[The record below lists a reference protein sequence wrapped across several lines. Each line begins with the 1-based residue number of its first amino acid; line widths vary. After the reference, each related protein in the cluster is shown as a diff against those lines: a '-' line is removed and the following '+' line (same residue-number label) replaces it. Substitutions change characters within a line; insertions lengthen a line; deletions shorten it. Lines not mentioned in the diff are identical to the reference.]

1 MSASSAVIESRAV
14 SWSGRV
20 ADYIQLTRP
29 RIGAMTVVAVAASSI
44 VARWGQPDWGRCL
57 AAMLGVLLVAAS
69 ASAMNQWLERDT
81 DGQMPR
87 TARRP
92 LVNGRLTG
100 GEVLW
105 FVGVLGVAG
114 LLVLTVGATVPAA
127 LWALAT
133 WLIYVVGYTPL
144 KRRSSAN
151 TAVGAIAGALPIVI
165 GWTAAGGAYDLR
177 LAALFTTL
185 YLWQFPHFMAIA
197 WLYRAQYERAGLQML
212 TVVDATGRRAGVQA
226 VLTALVLLPVSCVPA
241 IYGPVPGAS
250 LYVAWAFLLGAAQ
263 FACAVIFFA
272 RRSDGTARLLLAA
285 SLVYLPTLL
294 GLLVL
299 VPLA

>member
-1 MSASSAVIESRAV
+1 MSVSSAALETRAV
-14 SWSGRV
+14 SWTGRL
-20 ADYIQLTRP
+20 ADYVQLTRP

-44 VARWGQPDWGRCL
+44 VARWGQPDWGRCI
-57 AAMLGVLLVAAS
+57 AAMIGVLCVAAS
-69 ASAMNQWLERDT
+69 ASAMNQWLERET

-87 TARRP
+87 TAGRP
-92 LVNGRLTG
+92 LVGGRLNS

-105 FVGVLGVAG
+105 FVGVLGLSG
-114 LLVLTVGATVPAA
+114 LAVLTVGATVSAA

-151 TAVGAIAGALPIVI
+151 TAVGAISGAMPVVI
-165 GWTAAGGAYDLR
+165 GWVAVGGAYDLR

-197 WLYRAQYERAGLQML
+197 WLYRSQYARAGLQML
-212 TVVDATGRRAGVQA
+212 TVVEPTGRRAGIQA
-226 VLTALVLLPVSCVPA
+226 VLTALILIPVSCVPA

-250 LYVAWAFLLGAAQ
+250 LYVAWAFVLGAAQ

-272 RRSDGTARLLLAA
+272 QRSDGTARLLLAA